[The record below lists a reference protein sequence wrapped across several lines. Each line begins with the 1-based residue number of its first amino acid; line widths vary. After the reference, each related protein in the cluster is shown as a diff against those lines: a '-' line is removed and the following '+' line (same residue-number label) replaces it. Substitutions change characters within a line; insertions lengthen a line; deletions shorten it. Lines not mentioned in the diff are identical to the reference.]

1 MQKCRTKTRI
11 PSFPQKQKI
20 KNRNPVIPAQ
30 AGIQSCRCGNLSGKT
45 VSLDFTFWIPTFVG
59 MTGFWF
65 PCGWI
70 RHSRA
75 GGNPELSVQKL
86 IGKNGFFRFYVLDS
100 HFRGNDGILVS
111 VRMDSSFPRRRESRV
126 VGAETY
132 WIKRFL

>member
-100 HFRGNDGILVS
+100 HFRGNDGI
-111 VRMDSSFPRRRESRV
+111 
-126 VGAETY
+126 
-132 WIKRFL
+132 